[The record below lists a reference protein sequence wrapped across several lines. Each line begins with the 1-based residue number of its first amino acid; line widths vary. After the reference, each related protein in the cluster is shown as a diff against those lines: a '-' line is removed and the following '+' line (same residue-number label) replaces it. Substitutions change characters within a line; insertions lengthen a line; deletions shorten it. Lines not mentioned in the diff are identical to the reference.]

1 MGIKETAE
9 TWIRVE
15 VFCDGLGDDGVC
27 LVSAGDEL
35 ERISDV
41 APTREGAQKVIINT
55 TVRAR
60 WRFDPNCDVG

>member
-9 TWIRVE
+9 TRIRVE

-41 APTREGAQKVIINT
+41 APTREGAQKAIINAA
-55 TVRAR
+55 VRAR